1 MNLDYKVIDKNDI
14 TDLAKAMGK
23 AYSEAPWNE
32 VWTKEKA
39 QRRVKAIMGN
49 YEAFGLAAIHGDE
62 IIGGL
67 LGYVDPYAEED
78 FFFVSELFVV
88 PEWKK
93 KGVGKY
99 LLSNL
104 ETHLKEKGISSMQL
118 ICIEN
123 NVEFYKKAGLDK
135 DCVSVMYKNIEP

>member
-1 MNLDYKVIDKNDI
+1 MNIDFKVVDKNDI
-14 TDLAKAMGK
+14 TGLAIAMGK

-49 YEAFGLAAIHGDE
+49 YEAFGLVAIHGNE
-62 IIGGL
+62 IIGGA
-67 LGYVDPYAEED
+67 LGYVDPYADED

-104 ETHLKEKGISSMQL
+104 EKPLKEKGISSIQL

-135 DCVSVMYKNIEP
+135 DCVSVMYKNI